1 MRLYQYQKDG
11 VEWMLKK
18 ERTRD
23 SHGVSGGILADDM
36 GLGKTIQALALIDAN
51 PKRTLIVC
59 PISVMHQWREECT
72 RFLPGINVLTVN
84 VTNVRKMSSGEINPL
99 YLSVQDIESAD
110 VVIASHGC
118 FSNASAV
125 EDLDNHSL
133 IHASFERVV
142 FDEAHV
148 MKNLKSN
155 SAWYAT
161 QIRAPLRW
169 CLTGT
174 PVVTRK
180 PGTSTCN
187 HKSEDITSLI
197 VFLLGNFERRPTAK
211 KLAKNNEYRKM
222 LIFRRTKDSVAG
234 ENQRLRLPKATIDL
248 EMVTFAPEDREGYAA
263 LYRAGRLLTRRVH
276 EGEVE
281 GFTHVLAVITKLR
294 QFCSATPAKLDALS
308 RCFDRHPP
316 GTRSLVFC
324 NYVDEMKNVAKCV
337 EQSTDHVMY
346 YHGGMNAE
354 QKDEVVKT
362 FMDTSPRYA
371 MKSMC
376 IVMQF
381 VAGSVGLNLQ
391 AAQKVYIMSPHWSAA
406 SELQAISRAHRTKTL
421 HEISVTR
428 FVMKD
433 TIEEYIHLRQ
443 KAKLSTAA
451 HYLDDPKISDALV
464 AWNRK
469 SVTWQ
474 EAKELFDSDLF
485 D

>member
-18 ERTRD
+18 EGTCD
-23 SHGVSGGILADDM
+23 SYGISGGILADDM
-36 GLGKTIQALALIDAN
+36 GLGKTIQALALIEAN
-51 PKRTLIVC
+51 PRRTLIVC
-59 PISVMHQWREECT
+59 PISVMHQWREECKH
-72 RFLPGINVLTVN
+72 FLPGINVLTVN
-84 VTNVRKMSSGEINPL
+84 VANVRRMSSGEINPL
-99 YLSVQDIESAD
+99 YLSVHDIESAD
-110 VVIASHGC
+110 VVLASHGC
-118 FSNASAV
+118 FSNANAI
-125 EDLDNHSL
+125 EDVDNHSL
-133 IHASFERVV
+133 MCATFERVI

-180 PGTSTCN
+180 HGTLTRK

-222 LIFRRTKDSVAG
+222 LIYRRTKESVAD
-234 ENQRLRLPKATIDL
+234 ENQRLRLPKATINL
-248 EMVTFAPEDREGYAA
+248 EMVTFTPEDREGYAT
-263 LYRAGRLLTRRVH
+263 LYRAGRQLTRRVY
-276 EGEVE
+276 EREVE
-281 GFTHVLAVITKLR
+281 GFTHVLGVITKLR
-294 QFCSATPAKLDALS
+294 QFCSATPAKLESLS
-308 RCFDRHPP
+308 RCFDHHPP

-324 NYVDEMKNVAKCV
+324 NYLDEMNSVAKCV
-337 EQSTDHVMY
+337 EGSTDQVMY

-354 QKDEVVKT
+354 QKDDVVKM
-362 FMDTSPRYA
+362 FMNTSPRFA
-371 MKSMC
+371 SKSMC

-421 HEISVTR
+421 HEVTITR